1 MYFFEGL
8 ENLVVVAWFFWAQIK
23 EFFIENY
30 FEKHHWTKQKAVSW
44 AMYIKIWGYLLL
56 SWEAKH
62 FTAQKHHVKKLSLR
76 TQE

>member
-44 AMYIKIWGYLLL
+44 AMYIKIWGFYFYP
-56 SWEAKH
+56 EK
-62 FTAQKHHVKKLSLR
+62 QNISLPKNIMSKNYP
-76 TQE
+76 